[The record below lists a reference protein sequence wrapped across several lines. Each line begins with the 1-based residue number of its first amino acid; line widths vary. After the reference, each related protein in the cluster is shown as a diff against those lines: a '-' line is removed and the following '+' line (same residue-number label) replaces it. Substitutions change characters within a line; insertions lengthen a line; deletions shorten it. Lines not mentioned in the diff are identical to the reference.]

1 MPNALHSRTLIS
13 HVHGQMRFNKKIEKA
28 IIVIKIRD
36 KLRRCVEMHAFF
48 FIEINSY
55 QKNIIILTFT
65 HNPFVS
71 SCKISSFAVVLLR
84 IDF

>member
-1 MPNALHSRTLIS
+1 MLNYSVAELRLI
-13 HVHGQMRFNKKIEKA
+13 KKIEKA
-28 IIVIKIRD
+28 IIAIKIRD
-36 KLRRCVEMHAFF
+36 KLRRCVEIHAFF

-55 QKNIIILTFT
+55 QKNTIISTFT

>member
-1 MPNALHSRTLIS
+1 MPNALHSRTPIS

-71 SCKISSFAVVLLR
+71 SCKNSSFAVVLLR